1 MLIWYKYDWILTV
14 LEAILTEVR
23 YNRWFSH
30 RLKNLEL
37 NILLI
42 TVRWW
47 LSLHKCISPSC
58 INLNLG
64 PTGLLGKDLPGEL
77 HEDWNTPSS
86 MLDCRDHWWTPNT
99 DDVDDDWDEDDEQ
112 FKVEDIRIDVILISV
127 LPLEVLDT
135 PDEWV
140 VVGDDEAVAMLL
152 IDQF

>member
-1 MLIWYKYDWILTV
+1 MLIRYKYYPILTV
-14 LEAILTEVR
+14 LDAILTEVR
-23 YNRWFSH
+23 YSRWVSH

-47 LSLHKCISPSC
+47 LSLHKCISPSW
-58 INLNLG
+58 INLNFG
-64 PTGLLGKDLPGEL
+64 PTGLLGRDRAGEL

-86 MLDCRDHWWTPNT
+86 MLDWRDHWWIPNT
-99 DDVDDDWDEDDEQ
+99 DDVDDDWDEDDEE
-112 FKVEDIRIDVILISV
+112 FITEDIRIDVILISV

-140 VVGDDEAVAMLL
+140 VDGDDEAVAMLL

>member
-1 MLIWYKYDWILTV
+1 M
-14 LEAILTEVR
+14 
-23 YNRWFSH
+23 
-30 RLKNLEL
+30 
-37 NILLI
+37 LI

-47 LSLHKCISPSC
+47 LSLHICISPSC

-86 MLDCRDHWWTPNT
+86 MLDWRDHTWTPNT
-99 DDVDDDWDEDDEQ
+99 DDVDDDEDDDEDDEQ

-127 LPLEVLDT
+127 FPLEVLDT